1 MNMQE
6 GAGRPVWTHFVNKT
20 AICKLAAFRDTNSLT
35 VLMFLLTSVMGSFM
49 EMQNVAGLTT

>member
-1 MNMQE
+1 MQE